1 MRGCFSV
8 FTEKRYCMSCFTKE
22 DFLLAT
28 EKCPVIPEI
37 KNEEWLEALADS
49 DSDLVYI
56 LYGDICT
63 IADIVNR
70 VKEMGK
76 KAIVHIDLI
85 VGLSA
90 KEISVDFIRKYTKAD
105 GIISMKPTLIKRAND
120 LELFT
125 IQRFYMIDGLTYA
138 NVAKNVKHSNPDVV
152 EFMPAGLS
160 KLIPYLVEMIN
171 KPIVVS
177 GLTQDRE
184 DIMLAL
190 KGGAYAIATT
200 NRGLWDC

>member
-1 MRGCFSV
+1 M
-8 FTEKRYCMSCFTKE
+8 TYFTKE

-37 KNEEWLEALADS
+37 KNDEWLEALTDS

-63 IADIVNR
+63 IADIVER

-90 KEISVDFIRKYTKAD
+90 KEISVDFIQKYTKAD
-105 GIISMKPTLIKRAND
+105 GIISMKPALIKRAND
-120 LELFT
+120 LGLFT

-160 KLIPYLVEMIN
+160 KLIRYLVELID
-171 KPIVVS
+171 KPIVAS

-184 DIMLAL
+184 DIMRAL
-190 KGGAYAIATT
+190 KAGALAIATT
-200 NRGLWDC
+200 NRELWNC

>member
-1 MRGCFSV
+1 MA
-8 FTEKRYCMSCFTKE
+8 YMTKE
-22 DFLLAT
+22 EFLMAT

-37 KNEEWLEALADS
+37 KNDEWLEALPDS

-70 VKEMGK
+70 VKEMEK

-105 GIISMKPTLIKRAND
+105 GIISMKPALIKRAND
-120 LELFT
+120 LDLFT

-152 EFMPAGLS
+152 EFMPAGVS
-160 KLIPYLVEMIN
+160 KLIRYLVELID
-171 KPIVVS
+171 KPIVAS
-177 GLTQDRE
+177 GLTQDSE
-184 DIMLAL
+184 DIMRAL
-190 KGGAYAIATT
+190 KAGALAIATT
-200 NRGLWDC
+200 NRELWNC